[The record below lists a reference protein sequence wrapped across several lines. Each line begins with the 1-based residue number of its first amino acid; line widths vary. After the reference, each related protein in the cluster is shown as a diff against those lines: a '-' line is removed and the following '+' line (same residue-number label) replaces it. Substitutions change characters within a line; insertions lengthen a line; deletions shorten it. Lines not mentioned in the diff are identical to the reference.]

1 MGKISIDIRNATLI
15 KEDITVGIDLGTT
28 NSLIAIVEGEKRLP
42 VCLRDGGKAI
52 VPSILHFA
60 DDGSILVGDAAR
72 EKLVSDPRNTIYSI
86 KRLLGRSYSELSAHS
101 GYYGYRIVEDESGAS
116 VRVEA
121 KGRHYTPVELSALIL
136 AELKQKAEQALGKTV
151 SKAVIT
157 VPAYFDDQQ
166 RQATRDAG
174 KLAGLEVLRIV
185 NEPTAAS
192 LAYGLGLSPGE
203 VRTIAVYDLGGG
215 TFDLSVLRLEK
226 GVFEVLAT
234 RGDTNLGGDD
244 IDRSIAQFW
253 LETVPGA
260 ELLRN
265 DSHAIQDLRLSAE
278 RAKKHFTGSTET
290 WRHTLAS
297 GQAVFVLE
305 LSAEQLADICKPL
318 IDKTLQITRAALKD
332 ANTKPDEV
340 VLVGGS
346 TRMPLV
352 KEAVRSLFP
361 EIPVR
366 DNLDPDEVVALGA
379 SVEAD
384 ILAGNRRDILLLDV
398 TPLSLG
404 IETMG
409 GLMDV
414 MIPRNSR
421 IPCSAARQ
429 YTTSVDGQTRLQI
442 SVYQGERELCS
453 ENRLLGRFELQQIPA
468 MPAGLPKVEVRFTLD
483 ADGILRVKAMELR
496 SGVAQEIAMEQR
508 GGLDDATVEKM
519 LLESLQ
525 HARSDMDTRMLL
537 EAQQEGKQFIYT
549 AERFVVKNRELL
561 SKDEI
566 ARTSMLCNELEA
578 SIASGS
584 KDEILHAVDRLNDY
598 TRPFAER
605 LMDQAV
611 AIALK
616 GKTIE

>member
-1 MGKISIDIRNATLI
+1 MGKISIDIRNATLV

-28 NSLIAIVEGEKRLP
+28 NSLVAIVEGEKRLP
-42 VCLRDGGKAI
+42 VCIRDGGKAI

-60 DDGSILVGDAAR
+60 DDGNILVGDAAR
-72 EKLVSDPRNTIYSI
+72 DKLISDPTNTIYSV
-86 KRLLGRSYSELSAHS
+86 KRLLGRNYNELAAHS
-101 GYYGYRIVEDESGAS
+101 QYYGYRILEDESGAS

-136 AELKQKAEQALGKTV
+136 AELKTKAEQALGKQV

-192 LAYGLGLSPGE
+192 LAYGLGLSPDE
-203 VRTIAVYDLGGG
+203 TRTIAVYDLGGG

-234 RGDTNLGGDD
+234 RGDTYLGGDD
-244 IDRSIAQFW
+244 IDRLISEYW
-253 LETVPGA
+253 LEAVPGA

-265 DSHAIQDLRLSAE
+265 DSHALQDIRLSAE
-278 RAKKHFTGSTET
+278 RAKKHFTNSTEI
-290 WRHTLAS
+290 WRHTLAV
-297 GQAVFVLE
+297 GQSIFVLE
-305 LSAEQLADICKPL
+305 LNAEQLATLCKPL

-332 ANTKPDEV
+332 AGAKPDEV

-346 TRMPLV
+346 TRMPLI
-352 KEAVRSLFP
+352 KDAVHRLFP
-361 EIPVR
+361 DIPVH
-366 DNLDPDEVVALGA
+366 DDLDPDEVVALGA
-379 SVEAD
+379 SIEAD

-409 GLMDV
+409 GLIDV
-414 MIPRNSR
+414 LIPRNSR

-453 ENRLLGRFELQQIPA
+453 ENRLLGRFELQGIPA
-468 MPAGLPKVEVRFTLD
+468 MPAGLPKVEVRFILD
-483 ADGILRVKAMELR
+483 ADGILRVRAKELR
-496 SGVAQEIAMEQR
+496 SGVEQEIAMQQR

-519 LLESLQ
+519 LLDSLQ

-537 EAQQEGKQFIYT
+537 EARQEGKQLIYA
-549 AERFVVKNRELL
+549 AERFIVKNRDWL
-561 SKDEI
+561 SEDEI
-566 ARTSMLCNELEA
+566 THTSMLCSELDA
-578 SIASGS
+578 SIAAGG

-605 LMDQAV
+605 VMDKAV
-611 AIALK
+611 ASALK

>member
-1 MGKISIDIRNATLI
+1 MGKISIDIRNATLV

-28 NSLIAIVEGEKRLP
+28 NSLVAIVEGDKRLP
-42 VCLRDGGKAI
+42 VCIRDGGNAI

-60 DDGSILVGDAAR
+60 EDGSILVGDAAR

-86 KRLLGRSYSELSAHS
+86 KRLLGRSYDELATHSA
-101 GYYGYRIVEDESGAS
+101 YYGYRIVEDESGAS

-136 AELKQKAEQALGKTV
+136 AELKLKAEQVLGKSV

-192 LAYGLGLSPGE
+192 LAYGLGFSPEE

-234 RGDTNLGGDD
+234 RGDTYLGGDD
-244 IDRSIAQFW
+244 IDRAIAQYW
-253 LETVPGA
+253 LDEVPGA

-265 DSHAIQDLRLSAE
+265 DNHAMQDLRLSAE
-278 RAKKHFTGSTET
+278 KAKKHFSNDRST
-290 WRHTLAS
+290 WRHTLAAGNS
-297 GQAVFVLE
+297 IFVLE
-305 LSAEQLADICKPL
+305 LSAEKLAELSKPL

-332 ANTKPDEV
+332 AQVQPDEV

-352 KEAVRSLFP
+352 KEAVRGIFP
-361 EIPVR
+361 EIPVH

-409 GLMDV
+409 GLIDV

-429 YTTSVDGQTRLQI
+429 YTTSADGQTRLQI

-453 ENRLLGRFELQQIPA
+453 ENRLLGRFELQGIPA

-483 ADGILRVKAMELR
+483 ADGILRVRAKELR
-496 SGVAQEIAMEQR
+496 SGVEQEIAVQQR
-508 GGLDDATVEKM
+508 GGLDDASVEKM
-519 LLESLQ
+519 LMDSLQ

-537 EAQQEGKQFIYT
+537 EARQEGKQLIYA
-549 AERFVVKNRELL
+549 AERFIVKNRELL
-561 SKDEI
+561 SEDEI
-566 ARTSMLCNELEA
+566 ARTSMLCSELEA
-578 SIASGS
+578 TMATGS
-584 KDEILHAVDRLNDY
+584 KDEILDAVDRLNTY

-605 LMDQAV
+605 VMDQAV
-611 AIALK
+611 AGALK

>member
-1 MGKISIDIRNATLI
+1 MGKISIDIRNATLV

-28 NSLIAIVEGEKRLP
+28 NSLVAIVEGEKRLP
-42 VCLRDGGKAI
+42 VCIRDGGKAI

-60 DDGSILVGDAAR
+60 DDGNILVGDAAR
-72 EKLVSDPRNTIYSI
+72 DKLISDPTNTIYSV
-86 KRLLGRSYSELSAHS
+86 KRLLGRNYNELAAHS
-101 GYYGYRIVEDESGAS
+101 QYYGYRILEDESGAS

-136 AELKQKAEQALGKTV
+136 AELKTKAEQALGKQV

-192 LAYGLGLSPGE
+192 LAYGLGLSPDE
-203 VRTIAVYDLGGG
+203 TRTIAVYDLGGG

-234 RGDTNLGGDD
+234 RGDTYLGGDD
-244 IDRSIAQFW
+244 IDRLISEYW
-253 LETVPGA
+253 LEAVPGA

-265 DSHAIQDLRLSAE
+265 DSHALQDIRLSAE
-278 RAKKHFTGSTET
+278 RAKKHFTNSTEI
-290 WRHTLAS
+290 WRHTLAV
-297 GQAVFVLE
+297 GQSIFVLE
-305 LSAEQLADICKPL
+305 LNAEQLATLCKPL

-332 ANTKPDEV
+332 AGAKPDEV

-346 TRMPLV
+346 TRMPLI
-352 KEAVRSLFP
+352 KDAVHRLFP
-361 EIPVR
+361 DIPVH
-366 DNLDPDEVVALGA
+366 DDLDPDEVVAWGA
-379 SVEAD
+379 SIEAD

-409 GLMDV
+409 GLIDV
-414 MIPRNSR
+414 LIPRNSR

-453 ENRLLGRFELQQIPA
+453 ENRLLGRFELQGIPA
-468 MPAGLPKVEVRFTLD
+468 MPAGLPKVEVRFILD
-483 ADGILRVKAMELR
+483 ADGILRVRAKELR
-496 SGVAQEIAMEQR
+496 SGVEQEIAMQQR

-519 LLESLQ
+519 LLDSLQ

-537 EAQQEGKQFIYT
+537 EARQEGKQLIYA
-549 AERFVVKNRELL
+549 AERFIVKNRDWL
-561 SKDEI
+561 SEDEI
-566 ARTSMLCNELEA
+566 THTSMLCSELDA
-578 SIASGS
+578 SIAAGG

-605 LMDQAV
+605 VMDKAV
-611 AIALK
+611 ASALK